1 MRLKEGPSQTDV
13 LKGTQIDIRKKQH
26 FRPSTAV
33 IKHPQSHIKAK
44 IVSQSSYKDSFLK
57 NQVSGW
63 DDLTDSF

>member
-1 MRLKEGPSQTDV
+1 M

-26 FRPSTAV
+26 YRPSTAA
-33 IKHPQSHIKAK
+33 IKQPQSQIKAK

-57 NQVSGW
+57 NGVSGW